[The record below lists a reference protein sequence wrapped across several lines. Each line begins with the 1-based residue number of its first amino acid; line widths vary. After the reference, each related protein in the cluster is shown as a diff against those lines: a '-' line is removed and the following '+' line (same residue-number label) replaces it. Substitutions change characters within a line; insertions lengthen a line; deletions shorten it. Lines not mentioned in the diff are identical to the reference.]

1 MQDSNSV
8 QTELSS
14 SMLRNERLSSARSRL
29 VSEHLLEYGDGLL
42 HLVQRPVRNA
52 AVRLLER
59 RSVARHEH
67 ATVNPPS
74 TTSLKASPRSFMW
87 RSWLAPREELHP
99 SALAPC
105 KIRTRSR
112 PS

>member
-1 MQDSNSV
+1 
-8 QTELSS
+8 
-14 SMLRNERLSSARSRL
+14 MLRNERLSSARSRL

-52 AVRLLER
+52 ARRLLER

-74 TTSLKASPRSFMW
+74 TS
-87 RSWLAPREELHP
+87 
-99 SALAPC
+99 SAGGTAVDRARYVYRGEVGQRAV
-105 KIRTRSR
+105 KNYTRAR
-112 PS
+112 